1 MEHRFD
7 KTGVFV
13 YYPDGGRQVI
23 AYYDI
28 SQANELVWKMRV
40 QVEKLKKDPL
50 LEVIE
55 L

>member
-13 YYPDGGRQVI
+13 YYPDGGQVI
-23 AYYDI
+23 NYCDI
-28 SQANELVWKMRV
+28 SQTNELVWNMRV
-40 QVEKLKKDPL
+40 QIENLKKDPMF
-50 LEVIE
+50 EVSE